1 MIVYIGDVVLIS
13 KSLEKDFSLS
23 ESQAFEVH
31 SGVFMKSW
39 KALH

>member
-1 MIVYIGDVVLIS
+1 MIAYIGDLFLIS
-13 KSLEKDFSLS
+13 KSLEKQLPLNV
-23 ESQAFEVH
+23 SQAYEVH